1 MLGCFRAKPLD
12 AIEHGLR
19 EKSEGKGQGV
29 RVLVAGAVGNT
40 ARRLVRRLVENGH
53 EVRGMVRK
61 EEQLADVEA
70 DGAEPVLVDLEEEEA
85 EGGVG
90 EAVEGCDAIVF
101 AAGAGPGSGAE
112 RKETMDYGGAVKLIE
127 AAESR
132 SVRRY
137 LMLSAMGAAD
147 PGGYSEQMQPYLS
160 AKARADERL
169 QGSDLNYT
177 IIRPG
182 SLTDEQGT
190 GRIEA
195 DEFLGRRGEITRADV
210 AETLAAALQEENT
223 YRKTFEILAG
233 DTPIREALEKV

>member
-1 MLGCFRAKPLD
+1 M
-12 AIEHGLR
+12 
-19 EKSEGKGQGV
+19 
-29 RVLVAGAVGNT
+29 RVLVAGAAGNT
-40 ARRLVRRLVENGH
+40 ARRLVRRLAENGH
-53 EVRGMVRK
+53 QVRGMVRK

-127 AAESR
+127 AAESQG
-132 SVRRY
+132 VARY

-147 PGGYSEQMQPYLS
+147 PDSASEQMQPYLS

-169 QGSDLNYT
+169 QNSDLDYT

-182 SLTDEQGT
+182 SLTDEEGT

-195 DEFLGRRGEITRADV
+195 AESLGRRGEITREDV
-210 AETLAAALQEENT
+210 AETFAAALEKENT

-233 DTPIREALEKV
+233 DAPIKEALEKV